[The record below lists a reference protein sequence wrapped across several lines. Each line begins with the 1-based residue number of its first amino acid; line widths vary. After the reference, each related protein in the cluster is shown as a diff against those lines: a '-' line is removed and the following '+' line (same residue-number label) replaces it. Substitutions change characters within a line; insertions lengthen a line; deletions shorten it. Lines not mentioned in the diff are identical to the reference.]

1 MEAVVSSRGW
11 GRPSSSCTIT
21 WDPSPRDPASTR
33 GQSSTPSRRVQGASG
48 SRAPSRGSRIVILGC
63 LGPSASASCCT
74 ASGGATSCSSFEAA
88 GVATGG
94 LPADR
99 PGRLQAWA
107 DRGNPSQAPISR
119 IRASSAARAAGPGR
133 RSPQSGSPR
142 LIRVPPAKARLLEA
156 WIPAHS
162 AVATVASTARGDR
175 REDQMGISET
185 GLLKSTQKQATGC
198 ERANA
203 RPQSQPGK
211 PGD

>member
-11 GRPSSSCTIT
+11 GRPSSSCTIR

-33 GQSSTPSRRVQGASG
+33 GQSSTASRKVQGASG

-74 ASGGATSCSSFEAA
+74 AAGGATSCSPFKAA

-107 DRGNPSQAPISR
+107 DRGNPSQAPSSR

-142 LIRVPPAKARLLEA
+142 LIRVPPAKARLLGIMGSRAFCCGDSRE
-156 WIPAHS
+156 HS
-162 AVATVASTARGDR
+162 ARGSTRGSNGNKR
-175 REDQMGISET
+175 
-185 GLLKSTQKQATGC
+185 
-198 ERANA
+198 N
-203 RPQSQPGK
+203 
-211 PGD
+211 